1 MVQQIPQLVLIAP
14 QFGANKP
21 KPSPRALMRLD
32 GRGVPTMNS
41 YLHTLYPSV
50 VTAQLEANLS
60 AAETSR
66 ALRGITKSRGPIVA
80 LRRLA
85 ASALLRIGQRLN
97 PGTPERLPASEHVLI
112 ELAR

>member
-1 MVQQIPQLVLIAP
+1 MVQQLPQLVLIAP
-14 QFGANKP
+14 QIGADKP

-41 YLHTLYPSV
+41 QLPLMYPTV
-50 VTAQLEANLS
+50 ITDRMEAHLS
-60 AAETSR
+60 AAETAR
-66 ALRGITKSRGPIVA
+66 ALRGVTKPQGPIVN

-85 ASALLRIGQRLN
+85 ANALVRIGQRLN
-97 PGTPERLPASEHVLI
+97 PAVPERQPASEHVLI